1 MLPDLSSRLSDMEQS
16 VSLLLSGAPLPA
28 DIQRADACTKVPLLL
43 LCMLLA
49 LLLLIHGLLQH
60 CCHPTVQTEGVVAM
74 LIALGWGAEGGRGVC
89 KVFQAHAA
97 AFAALTS

>member
-1 MLPDLSSRLSDMEQS
+1 MFVL
-16 VSLLLSGAPLPA
+16 SLLLSGAPLPA

-49 LLLLIHGLLQH
+49 LLLLIQGLLQH